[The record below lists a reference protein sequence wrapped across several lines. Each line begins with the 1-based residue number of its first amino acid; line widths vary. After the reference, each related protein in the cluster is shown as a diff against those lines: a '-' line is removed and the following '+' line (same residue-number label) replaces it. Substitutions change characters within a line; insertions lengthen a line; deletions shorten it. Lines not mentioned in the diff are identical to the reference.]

1 MLCFYL
7 ISFRKLCGI
16 NLKIGRIYQKK
27 SRFSIFLMTSSE
39 NGSHFEESFATILFL
54 LYQRISVPS
63 FKWIASLSEILARGV
78 ESTPASNHR

>member
-7 ISFRKLCGI
+7 ISFGKLCGI

-39 NGSHFEESFATILFL
+39 NGSHFEECCRVNLQSKSMNWFL
-54 LYQRISVPS
+54 YNRDLRYERAKV
-63 FKWIASLSEILARGV
+63 V
-78 ESTPASNHR
+78 